1 MSRGRYKLRILILHV
16 DYFSS
21 TVAKRGRSKVFEN
34 PSPKNMK
41 VEEALLI
48 LINVEKQ
55 DETNPTNISRRTVE
69 EVAKHGHQLNVNT
82 IVLHPFAHL
91 FGEPGKPEVAIG
103 IIKLMEEGLVQ
114 KGYKVART
122 PFGWFNTW
130 ELRTKGH
137 PLSRV
142 ARKISVD

>member
-1 MSRGRYKLRILILHV
+1 MLHV
-16 DYFSS
+16 DYFRS
-21 TVAKRGRSKVFEN
+21 TVAKRGRSQVAEN
-34 PSPKNMK
+34 PSFKK
-41 VEEALLI
+41 TEVEEALLV

-55 DETNPTNISRRTVE
+55 DESHPEDVSKKTVE
-69 EVAKHGHQLNVNT
+69 EVIKLGQQLKVET

-91 FGEPGKPEVAIG
+91 FGEPSQPEVAID
-103 IIKLMEEGLVQ
+103 IIKLIEKDLIQ
-114 KGYKVART
+114 KGFRVTRT

-137 PLSRV
+137 PLARV